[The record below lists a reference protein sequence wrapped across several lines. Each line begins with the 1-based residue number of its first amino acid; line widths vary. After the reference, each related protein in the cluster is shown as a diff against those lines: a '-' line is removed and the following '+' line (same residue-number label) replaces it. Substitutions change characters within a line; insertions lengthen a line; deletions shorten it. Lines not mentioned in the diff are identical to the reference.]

1 MKASRYFLLS
11 VVLCSPVIASTIQ
24 YNGKEFLTIEWDETI
39 PMFGEDRFSVSG
51 SAGGIDVVFSSDGL
65 ESNET
70 MLYDYGTDAAFDAVD
85 FGGASMESLTLF
97 GGEVGTSRLS
107 FSSAIGEVLI
117 FVGSPNE
124 STTATQFGAS
134 IWDFQD
140 DSVDVE
146 IVDNELAVGGLRA
159 VDGVVSSSI
168 ANQISGIVGVS
179 GGESGGMSVLEWL
192 QNTSDGRDKMQITF
206 AISPIPAPSSGL
218 ALLISAGMLGRR
230 HR

>member
-1 MKASRYFLLS
+1 MKASRYLLLS
-11 VVLCSPVIASTIQ
+11 AVLCSPVLASTIH

-51 SAGGIDVVFSSDGL
+51 TAGGIDVFFSSDGL
-65 ESNET
+65 ESDET
-70 MLYDYGTDAAFDAVD
+70 ILYDYSTDAAFDAVD

-168 ANQISGIVGVS
+168 ANQISGIIGVS
-179 GGESGGMSVLEWL
+179 GEMSILEWL

-230 HR
+230 RR